1 MVQRK
6 KGLRYEVRDRS
17 DCLTVIPVIPIYE
30 YYYLTLDFHLK
41 VTTFPLIVLPEVT
54 VDEVDGLIL
63 WVDGLDQ
70 LFHRERLIEVDP
82 SRSSGATEPDPQ
94 FQKFPEREISGACCF
109 FEREVVADADGHH
122 LLFNFA
128 FSTGDTQVL

>member
-1 MVQRK
+1 M
-6 KGLRYEVRDRS
+6 
-17 DCLTVIPVIPIYE
+17 
-30 YYYLTLDFHLK
+30 
-41 VTTFPLIVLPEVT
+41 T

-82 SRSSGATEPDPQ
+82 SRASGPTEPDPQ
-94 FQKFPEREISGACCF
+94 FQKFPEREISRACCF

>member
-63 WVDGLDQ
+63 WVAGLDQ

-82 SRSSGATEPDPQ
+82 NRASAASESDPH
-94 FQKFPEREISGACCF
+94 FQKVPDREISGSRRFLEC
-109 FEREVVADADGHH
+109 EVVADADGHH
-122 LLFNFA
+122 LLFNFV